1 MNIYILYIS
10 IRRRRVDDSDSDSRL
25 LGVARRWYCASARHW
40 LHPLALVG
48 GWLAVG

>member
-1 MNIYILYIS
+1 MNIYIS
-10 IRRRRVDDSDSDSRL
+10 VSGDDASSRCDSDSDSRL

>member
-1 MNIYILYIS
+1 VPPVQDDAS
-10 IRRRRVDDSDSDSRL
+10 TIRIRIRL
-25 LGVARRWYCASARHW
+25 LAVGVARRWYCASARHW

>member
-1 MNIYILYIS
+1 MNIYIS
-10 IRRRRVDDSDSDSRL
+10 VSGDDASTMASDSDSRL

>member
-1 MNIYILYIS
+1 MNIYIS
-10 IRRRRVDDSDSDSRL
+10 VSGDDASTIRIRIRL
-25 LGVARRWYCASARHW
+25 LGVARRCSWYCASARHW

>member
-1 MNIYILYIS
+1 MNIYIS
-10 IRRRRVDDSDSDSRL
+10 VSGDDASTIRIRIR
-25 LGVARRWYCASARHW
+25 GCWAAVARRWYCASARHW